1 MSDPREDLDIL
12 LPDATVHV
20 GGRDVTVRELR
31 FAESLEAT
39 PIARPIIEAVRA
51 QVEIHG
57 EELPEIALMEA
68 LAEHADAWVR
78 LISLCTGEPVEW
90 IRELSAE
97 DGMRLQLAVWGRNR
111 GFFSARLAAALL
123 RAASGRARVS
133 SSRGLAAARGRGGAR
148 SRSATPSASSPRPG
162 TATTRRTSPAA
173 TPGDRSSATGRPSSG
188 DGGGAART

>member
-1 MSDPREDLDIL
+1 
-12 LPDATVHV
+12 
-20 GGRDVTVRELR
+20 
-31 FAESLEAT
+31 
-39 PIARPIIEAVRA
+39 RPIIEAVRA

-111 GFFSARLAAALL
+111 GLFSARLAAALL
-123 RAASGRARVS
+123 RGAPPSRPPTPPARP
-133 SSRGLAAARGRGGAR
+133 ARPGAG
-148 SRSATPSASSPRPG
+148 PPRP
-162 TATTRRTSPAA
+162 RSP
-173 TPGDRSSATGRPSSG
+173 GGRP
-188 DGGGAART
+188 

>member
-1 MSDPREDLDIL
+1 MSDPREDLDIVM
-12 LPDATVHV
+12 PDATVHV

-78 LISLCTGEPVEW
+78 LIALCTGEDEAW

-123 RAASGRARVS
+123 RGAAPSRSSTSSAS
-133 SSRGLAAARGRGGAR
+133 SSRQD
-148 SRSATPSASSPRPG
+148 
-162 TATTRRTSPAA
+162 TATTRRRSPGG